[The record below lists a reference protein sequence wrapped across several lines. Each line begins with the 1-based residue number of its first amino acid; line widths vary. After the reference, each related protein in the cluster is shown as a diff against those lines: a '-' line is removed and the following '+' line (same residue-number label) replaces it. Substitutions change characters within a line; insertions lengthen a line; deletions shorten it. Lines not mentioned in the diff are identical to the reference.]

1 MKFMN
6 EPVDTSPVKPS
17 FRTQLSW
24 IPGFFLKP
32 RPRFAELN
40 AQGGGLW
47 FVPMLVLSLT
57 ALIYVVTSGWV
68 RMHLAAM
75 GEVPLPADWQ
85 YWTPDMQNQYMQA
98 QQATQGPVFLYVI
111 PALGALASLWLL
123 WVFVGS
129 LLRLTLTL
137 LGGHNSGVA
146 MNVAAWAALPFG
158 LRDILRAGYVLIAQ
172 NSITSAGLSGFIQ
185 ASQDISAQFFQQMLV
200 FADLFTVWY
209 LVLLIL
215 GVRTGNSISVGRA
228 ILAVLLV
235 FIIVFGARAAV
246 SLLATRFGGLMI
258 TRPFF

>member
-1 MKFMN
+1 MN
-6 EPVDTSPVKPS
+6 EPAGTSAVKPS

-24 IPGFFLKP
+24 IPGILL
-32 RPRFAELN
+32 RPRAGFAALN
-40 AQGGGLW
+40 VQGGSFWL
-47 FVPMLVLSLT
+47 VPMLVLSFT
-57 ALIYVVTSGWV
+57 ALIYSVSSGWV

-85 YWTPDMQNQYMQA
+85 YWTPELQNQYMQA

-111 PALGALASLWLL
+111 PALGALASLWIL
-123 WVFVGS
+123 WVLVGS

-158 LRDILRAGYVLIAQ
+158 LRDLLRAVYVLIAQ
-172 NSITSAGLSGFIQ
+172 NSITNAGLSGFIQ
-185 ASQDISAQFFQQMLV
+185 PSQNAGAQFLQQLLV
-200 FADLFTVWY
+200 FADLFTIWY

-215 GVRTGNSISVGRA
+215 GVRAGNSISVGRA
-228 ILAVLLV
+228 VLAVLLV
-235 FIIVFGARAAV
+235 FVLVFGTRAVFAML
-246 SLLATRFGGLMI
+246 SARFGGLMI